1 MVKMGQ
7 CFRLDSFS
15 IISMLETYYTT
26 EIYRYGS
33 YYDLLGAYYESIVE
47 AIVDTKDID
56 LELGETVH
64 VFKVT
69 RECVYSK

>member
-1 MVKMGQ
+1 M
-7 CFRLDSFS
+7 FE
-15 IISMLETYYTT
+15 IYYTV
-26 EIYRYGS
+26 EIFRNGDF
-33 YYDLLGAYYESIVE
+33 YDLLGAYYESIVE

-56 LELGETVH
+56 LEPGETVH